1 MLKYN
6 LVYYINSQE
15 RSGIRLMLFS
25 SYEFVFAFLPI
36 TTVVYFALSK
46 IKNPYPQR
54 AFLAAASLFFY
65 SYFEWSYFLI
75 IFASIVINFALAKI
89 SLGIQSQSFKKAL
102 FILSVIFNVGLIGYY
117 KYYDFTI
124 DTVNTIASTDIPLKG
139 ILIPLGISFFTF
151 QQLSFQL
158 RTLRTENKKL
168 NFIDY
173 TLFVSFFPQLIAG
186 PIVLYDDLVPQIED
200 GKKRFFNKENFAIG
214 FSVFTYG
221 LFKKLIIAD
230 ELALIVDNGF
240 RASNP
245 LGALPMW
252 VTAFA
257 YTFQIYFDF
266 SGYSEMAIGLGKMF
280 NYDLPVNF
288 LTPLRS
294 ASITEMWQR
303 WHITLGR
310 TLSELVYIPL
320 GGNKKGKL
328 RKKINL
334 FIVFLV
340 SGIWHGASWTFV
352 LWGVAHGVARVI
364 EECCPKLLSKIPL
377 FIRRVFTLL
386 FIVFAFVI
394 FRATSIAQ
402 AFDIFGQMF
411 TVSDLGLGN
420 FSKLLTNGVFG
431 VPNFAAIALAF
442 IAVGICFVIMLKE
455 KKTSQFICEL
465 KLTPKRAIITA
476 AMLAISV
483 LCMSRSAVFIY
494 FNF

>member
-1 MLKYN
+1 
-6 LVYYINSQE
+6 
-15 RSGIRLMLFS
+15 MLFS

-36 TTVVYFALSK
+36 TAAVYFLLSK

-75 IFASIVINFALAKI
+75 ISGSIVVNFIVAKI
-89 SLGIQSQSFKKAL
+89 SLCGKSKVLKKAL
-102 FILSVIFNVGLIGYY
+102 LVLSVLFNVGLIGYY
-117 KYYDFTI
+117 KYYDFAV
-124 DTVNTIASTDIPLKG
+124 DTFNTVASADIPLKG

-158 RTLRTENKKL
+158 RTYRTDEKKL

-186 PIVLYDDLVPQIED
+186 PIVLYDELVPQIAD
-200 GKKRFFNKENFAIG
+200 GEKRFLNKENLATG

-240 RASNP
+240 AASKP
-245 LGALPMW
+245 MGMIPMW
-252 VTAFA
+252 VVALA

-280 NYDLPVNF
+280 NFELPVNF
-288 LTPLRS
+288 CTPLRS

-320 GGNKKGKL
+320 GGNRKGKL

-352 LWGVAHGVARVI
+352 LWGVAHGAARVI
-364 EECCPKLLSKIPL
+364 EECFPKLLSKIPV
-377 FIRRVFTLL
+377 FIRRAFT
-386 FIVFAFVI
+386 FIYVVLAFVI
-394 FRATSIAQ
+394 FRATSVAQ
-402 AFDIFGQMF
+402 AGRIFGQLFDF
-411 TVSDLGLGN
+411 TDLGLDS
-420 FSKLLTNGVFG
+420 FKKLLINGIFG
-431 VPNFAAIALAF
+431 MPNIVAMALAF
-442 IAVGICFVIMLKE
+442 AAVAICFIVMLKE
-455 KKTSQFICEL
+455 KSTSEILEDF
-465 KLTPKRAIITA
+465 KLTPKRAVITA
-476 AMLAISV
+476 LMLAVCV

>member
-1 MLKYN
+1 
-6 LVYYINSQE
+6 
-15 RSGIRLMLFS
+15 MLFS

-36 TTVVYFALSK
+36 TAVVYFALSK

-65 SYFEWSYFLI
+65 SYFEWSYFFI
-75 IFASIVINFALAKI
+75 ISASILVNFITAKI
-89 SLGIQSQSFKKAL
+89 SLGTKSEGAKKAL
-102 FILSVIFNVGLIGYY
+102 FILSVIFNIALIGYY
-117 KYYDFTI
+117 KYYDFTV
-124 DTVNTIASTDIPLKG
+124 DTINTVASTSIPLKG

-158 RTLRTENKKL
+158 RIRKASIQKL

-186 PIVLYDDLVPQIED
+186 PIVLYDELVPQIED
-200 GKKRFFNKENFAIG
+200 DKKRFFNAENLASG
-214 FSVFTYG
+214 FTVFTYG

-230 ELALIVDNGF
+230 ELALIVDNGYA
-240 RASNP
+240 ASSP
-245 LGALPMW
+245 MGALPMW

-266 SGYSEMAIGLGKMF
+266 AGYSEMAIGLGKMF

-288 LTPLRS
+288 RTPLRS

-310 TLSELVYIPL
+310 TLAELVYIPL

-328 RKKINL
+328 RKKVNL

-364 EECCPKLLSKIPL
+364 EDCCPKLPAKMPT
-377 FIRRVFTLL
+377 FIRRALTLL
-386 FIVFAFVI
+386 YIVFAFVI
-394 FRATSIAQ
+394 FRATSIDQ
-402 AFDIFGQMF
+402 AFNIFRQMF
-411 TVSDLGLGN
+411 TFSNLGLGN

-431 VPNFAAIALAF
+431 VPNFAAIAIAF
-442 IAVGICFVIMLKE
+442 AAIAVCFAIMLKE
-455 KKTSQFICEL
+455 KSTTQFIEKL
-465 KLTPKRAIITA
+465 KLTPKRAVITA
-476 AMLAISV
+476 LMLAVSV

>member
-1 MLKYN
+1 
-6 LVYYINSQE
+6 
-15 RSGIRLMLFS
+15 MLFS

-36 TTVVYFALSK
+36 TAAVYFALSK
-46 IKNPYPQR
+46 IKSPYPQR

-65 SYFEWSYFLI
+65 SYFEWSYFFI
-75 IFASIVINFALAKI
+75 ISASIAVNFILAKI
-89 SLGIQSQSFKKAL
+89 SLAGKSQSLKKTV

-117 KYYDFTI
+117 KYYDFTV
-124 DTVNTIASTDIPLKG
+124 DTINSVASTDIPLKG

-158 RTLRTENKKL
+158 RTLRTSNKKL
-168 NFIDY
+168 SFIDY

-186 PIVLYDDLVPQIED
+186 PIVLYDELVPQIED
-200 GKKRFFNKENFAIG
+200 SKKRFFNKENFAAG
-214 FSVFTYG
+214 FSIFTYG

-240 RASNP
+240 GAASP
-245 LGALPMW
+245 LGVLPMW

-310 TLSELVYIPL
+310 TLAELIYIPL

-328 RKKINL
+328 RKKLNL

-352 LWGVAHGVARVI
+352 LWGIAHGTARII
-364 EECCPKLLSKIPL
+364 EDCFPKLLAKIPL
-377 FIRRVFTLL
+377 FIRRVFTLV

-394 FRATSIAQ
+394 FRAASIGQ
-402 AFDIFGQMF
+402 AADIFRQMF
-411 TVSDLGLGN
+411 TFSDLGLNN
-420 FSKLLTNGVFG
+420 FNRLLANGIFG
-431 VPNFAAIALAF
+431 VPNFAAIAIAF
-442 IAVGICFVIMLKE
+442 AAVAICFVIMLKE
-455 KKTSQFICEL
+455 KNTAQLIDNMKF
-465 KLTPKRAIITA
+465 TPKRAVITA
-476 AMLAISV
+476 VMFAVSV

>member
-1 MLKYN
+1 
-6 LVYYINSQE
+6 
-15 RSGIRLMLFS
+15 MLFS

-36 TTVVYFALSK
+36 TAVVYFALSK

-54 AFLAAASLFFY
+54 TFLAAASLFFY

-75 IFASIVINFALAKI
+75 ISASILVNFFLAKI
-89 SLGIQSQSFKKAL
+89 SLAGKSQSLKKAI

-117 KYYDFTI
+117 KYYDFTV
-124 DTVNTIASTDIPLKG
+124 DTINAIASTDIPLKG

-158 RTLRTENKKL
+158 RTFRTENKKL

-186 PIVLYDDLVPQIED
+186 PIVLYDELVPQIED
-200 GKKRFFNKENFAIG
+200 GKKRFFNKENFAAG
-214 FSVFTYG
+214 FSIFTYG

-240 RASNP
+240 GAANP
-245 LGALPMW
+245 LGVLPMW

-266 SGYSEMAIGLGKMF
+266 AGYSEMAIGLGKMF

-294 ASITEMWQR
+294 ASIKEMWQR

-310 TLSELVYIPL
+310 TLAELVYIPL

-328 RKKINL
+328 RQKINL

-352 LWGVAHGVARVI
+352 LWGILHGTARVI
-364 EECCPKLLSKIPL
+364 EECFPKLIAKIPL
-377 FIRRVFTLL
+377 FIRRVLTLL

-394 FRATSIAQ
+394 FRATSIGK

-411 TVSDLGLGN
+411 TFSNLGTDN
-420 FSKLLTNGVFG
+420 FSQLLTNGIFG

-442 IAVGICFVIMLKE
+442 AAVAICFVIMLKE
-455 KKTSQFICEL
+455 KSTAQLIDNM
-465 KLTPKRAIITA
+465 KLTPGRAVITA
-476 AMLAISV
+476 VMFAVSV

>member
-1 MLKYN
+1 MIKYN
-6 LVYYINSQE
+6 LVYYVNLQE

-25 SYEFVFAFLPI
+25 SYEFIFAFLPI
-36 TTVVYFALSK
+36 TAVVYFALSK

-54 AFLAAASLFFY
+54 TFLAAASLFFY

-75 IFASIVINFALAKI
+75 ISASIAVNFILAKF
-89 SLGIQSQSFKKAL
+89 SLGSKSEAVKKAL
-102 FILSVIFNVGLIGYY
+102 FAVSVAFNVGLIGYY
-117 KYYDFTI
+117 KYYDFTV
-124 DTVNTIASTDIPLKG
+124 DTINTIASTDIPLKG

-158 RTLRTENKKL
+158 RTLRTDNKKL

-186 PIVLYDDLVPQIED
+186 PIVLYDELVPQIED
-200 GKKRFFNKENFAIG
+200 DRKRFLNTENLATG
-214 FSVFTYG
+214 LSVFTYG

-230 ELALIVDNGF
+230 ELALIVNNGF
-240 RASNP
+240 AASNP
-245 LGALPMW
+245 MGMLPMW

-280 NYDLPVNF
+280 NYDLPINF
-288 LTPLRS
+288 RTPLRS

-310 TLSELVYIPL
+310 TLSELIYIPL
-320 GGNKKGKL
+320 GGNRKGKL

-352 LWGVAHGVARVI
+352 LWGIAHGVARII
-364 EECCPKLLSKIPL
+364 EDCCPKLLSKIPT
-377 FIRRVFTLL
+377 FIRRVFTFN

-394 FRATSIAQ
+394 FRAKSIDQ
-402 AFDIFGQMF
+402 AFNIFGQMF

-442 IAVGICFVIMLKE
+442 IAVVICFAIMLKE
-455 KKTSQFICEL
+455 KSTSQFIDEL

>member
-1 MLKYN
+1 
-6 LVYYINSQE
+6 
-15 RSGIRLMLFS
+15 MLFS

-46 IKNPYPQR
+46 INNPYPQR

-75 IFASIVINFALAKI
+75 ISVSILVNFILAKI
-89 SLGIQSQSFKKAL
+89 SLAGKLQNIKKVL
-102 FILSVIFNVGLIGYY
+102 FALSVVFNVGLIGYY
-117 KYYDFTI
+117 KYYDFTV
-124 DTVNTIASTDIPLKG
+124 DTINSIASTDIPLKN

-158 RTLRTENKKL
+158 RTLKTDSKKL

-186 PIVLYDDLVPQIED
+186 PIVLYNELVPQIED
-200 GKKRFFNKENFAIG
+200 SKKRFLNTENLATG
-214 FSVFTYG
+214 FSIFTYG

-230 ELALIVDNGF
+230 ELALIVGNGF
-240 RASNP
+240 GATSS
-245 LGALPMW
+245 LGVLPMW

-310 TLSELVYIPL
+310 TLAELVYIPL

-340 SGIWHGASWTFV
+340 SGLWHGASWTFV
-352 LWGVAHGVARVI
+352 LWGIAHGAARVF
-364 EECCPKLLSKIPL
+364 EDCFPKLLTKIPM
-377 FIRRVFTLL
+377 FIRRVFTL
-386 FIVFAFVI
+386 VFVVLAFVI
-394 FRATSIAQ
+394 FRAESIGQ
-402 AFDIFGQMF
+402 AFGIFRQMF
-411 TVSDLGLGN
+411 TFSDLGLGN
-420 FSKLLTNGVFG
+420 FNRLLANGVFG
-431 VPNFAAIALAF
+431 VPNFAAIAIALAA
-442 IAVGICFVIMLKE
+442 IAVCFVIMLKE
-455 KKTSQFICEL
+455 KNTVQLIDET
-465 KLTPKRAIITA
+465 KLTPKHAVITA
-476 AMLAISV
+476 VMLALSA